1 MISFSAVF
9 NIYNKNTMKNILDVE
24 KSNRWGRMGRR
35 RRTEDVCRL
44 STATSSVSQ

>member
-35 RRTEDVCRL
+35 TEDVCRL